1 MKGELMTINIQNTS
15 AQDIQPIV
23 VIGATR
29 GTGLIASQELIRT
42 GRPLRVVARNLAK
55 ARTLLGDGIQVFEAD
70 LGIPSAARDSAL
82 QEALRGAAGII
93 FTAAVPP
100 GPAREATLKAVD
112 YGGVAATIEAA
123 HRVGFTG
130 RFVYLTTMGVHRRNW
145 LIRILDTLKWNILH
159 WRAEAERSLSA
170 SGLDVVIVRAG
181 ILTDGPGGAN
191 LNISPG
197 DQPMKLSTKIARRDV
212 AQMLLNAI
220 VEQSPNRDFSVFS
233 KNSKTGS

>member
-1 MKGELMTINIQNTS
+1 MNTES
-15 AQDIQPIV
+15 TNSQDRPPIV

-29 GTGLIASQELIRT
+29 GTGLIVSRELIRT

-55 ARTLLGDGIQVFEAD
+55 ARALLDDGISVFEAD
-70 LGIPSAARDSAL
+70 LGAPSAARDSAL

-112 YGGVAATIEAA
+112 YGGVAATIAAA

-130 RFVYLTTMGVHRRNW
+130 RFVYLTTMGVHHRNW

-191 LNISPG
+191 LNISQG
-197 DQPMKLSTKIARRDV
+197 DQPMKPSTKIARTDV
-212 AQMLLNAI
+212 AQVLLNASE
-220 VEQSPNRDFSVFS
+220 EQNPNRDFSVFA
-233 KNSKTGS
+233 KHQK